1 MFSYNYFPYIYLTCQ
16 TLIIVLSRILS
27 ILLCVCLC
35 AAIASAS
42 DHPVKYIGIEHG
54 LSNNAVTTIYQ
65 DRQGFMWFG
74 TYDGLNRYDGYGFE
88 VFRNNVGDTNS
99 LVGNAIYT
107 LAGDS
112 KNNIWIGGQKGACI
126 LNYQQKKFTQLKY
139 LPSNSAVTQWLRDDI
154 HIIHPV
160 RDALVL
166 IGTNHF
172 GLVVFENG
180 NTTGRQIRLPDGITS
195 NYDVTAIENDPAT
208 STIWIF
214 VQQSGL
220 YKYDVAA
227 GKMKLVSNNI
237 REANCLRRSRDGH
250 LWLGNQNG
258 LYEYDPAS
266 NTYSGNRVVT
276 KGKVVNIQEDHN
288 GDLWIGSD
296 GGGLLVMQKG
306 ATTAHPYITREG
318 TPAFNSN

>member
-1 MFSYNYFPYIYLTCQ
+1 MFSYIYFRYIYLTCQ

-112 KNNIWIGGQKGACI
+112 KNNI
-126 LNYQQKKFTQLKY
+126 
-139 LPSNSAVTQWLRDDI
+139 
-154 HIIHPV
+154 
-160 RDALVL
+160 
-166 IGTNHF
+166 
-172 GLVVFENG
+172 
-180 NTTGRQIRLPDGITS
+180 
-195 NYDVTAIENDPAT
+195 
-208 STIWIF
+208 
-214 VQQSGL
+214 
-220 YKYDVAA
+220 
-227 GKMKLVSNNI
+227 
-237 REANCLRRSRDGH
+237 
-250 LWLGNQNG
+250 
-258 LYEYDPAS
+258 
-266 NTYSGNRVVT
+266 
-276 KGKVVNIQEDHN
+276 
-288 GDLWIGSD
+288 
-296 GGGLLVMQKG
+296 
-306 ATTAHPYITREG
+306 
-318 TPAFNSN
+318 